1 MVLEKWSMQL
11 DSNTAGLQQS
21 LKIGWFLEQFYIDKT
36 LHKLH
41 CIFFEFFWN
50 REDSIL
56 SIKYINSL
64 SIFNF

>member
-41 CIFFEFFWN
+41 CIFFEFFF
-50 REDSIL
+50 EIVKTL
-56 SIKYINSL
+56 
-64 SIFNF
+64 F